1 MGRSASCLKIIT
13 CGSDSADQDDLEASE
28 IKGDKKGWSFRKRS
42 ARHRVLSNS
51 AISET
56 SAPATK
62 EIPESADDNFKTAT
76 DSDVPEKVSAIR
88 CADEKPQLS
97 APVDAKVSEAV
108 VATKPETVDVFN
120 VDEAIVIF
128 IQASIRGFLAHKA
141 LLKLKSVIK
150 LQSAVRGHLVRS
162 HAVGTLRCVQAIV
175 KMQALVRARR
185 ARQLTQGTIA
195 ENNADV
201 KHKRDGINLRAME
214 MENANKPT
222 VAYIS
227 IEKLLGN
234 KFARQLLDST
244 PKEKPINIKC
254 DISKSDSTWQWL
266 ERWMSAS
273 SAEPSPIVGLMTE
286 QQESKKNEPSPIVG
300 LMTEQ
305 QESKKN
311 EPSPI
316 VGLMTEQQESKKN
329 EPSPIIG
336 LMTEQQESKKNEKL
350 IQANSEGSSEVLC
363 RSTDSVS
370 ACKDISAPAENED
383 NLVLPDEAKSKIEG
397 CNVIPSAAEEHMERS
412 EPEKFET
419 FDANESS
426 TERESTPPL
435 ICDSSK
441 TEPDSLSNEIEVEI
455 EQPKHSG
462 KRFAPDQ
469 LETLGKKPAFG
480 SRKASNPSFIAAQ
493 SKFEEINSTV
503 NSNGSI
509 NTSNQDVEADSNGV
523 PVSSGDTTTGEKAFG
538 PEDNVAPNHARVQ
551 VGGSECDTEL
561 SITSTLDSP
570 DRYDDGNADRVNQA
584 KVTEERSCSPDNVKN
599 ELCEV
604 KESTAVQLSTLSDS
618 ASDHPEKRD
627 DVISEPVTSI
637 VAMEPHQDELN
648 LDRSTSDVLGE
659 IDSKT
664 IQKAYRSSPEASP
677 RSHITIPES
686 QGTPAS
692 QVSVNTKGSRTD
704 KTRSSNKR
712 KSLSAGKRSLS
723 NTYQDSGTGSPKQL
737 PKDQKNGKRRSSI
750 GSARPDNEQEPRD
763 SSSSNSIPHFMQ
775 ATESARAKVN
785 SNNSPR
791 SSPDVHDREIYVKK
805 RHSLPGSNDRQ
816 GSPRIQR
823 STSQAQQGAKANG
836 TQTQERKWL
845 R

>member
-1 MGRSASCLKIIT
+1 MGRSASCFKIIT
-13 CGSDSADQDDLEASE
+13 CGSDSADNDDVEASE
-28 IKGDKKGWSFRKRS
+28 IKGDKKVWSFRKRS

-62 EIPESADDNFKTAT
+62 EIPESADVNFKTAT
-76 DSDVPEKVSAIR
+76 DSDVPQKVSAIQ
-88 CADEKPQLS
+88 CTDEKPQLS

-108 VATKPETVDVFN
+108 VAAEPETVAAAEPETVAAAEPETVAAAKPETVEGFN
-120 VDEAIVIF
+120 VDEATVIF
-128 IQASIRGFLAHKA
+128 IQATIRSFLAHKA

-162 HAVGTLRCVQAIV
+162 HALGTLRCVQAIV

-185 ARQLTQGTIA
+185 ARQLTEGTFA
-195 ENNADV
+195 EKNADL
-201 KHKRDGINLRAME
+201 KHKRDGINLKALE
-214 MENANKPT
+214 MENANKPC

-227 IEKLLGN
+227 IEKLLTN
-234 KFARQLLDST
+234 RFARQLLNST
-244 PKEKPINIKC
+244 PKEKPIKIKC
-254 DISKSDSTWQWL
+254 DISKSDSTWKWL
-266 ERWMSAS
+266 ERWMSVS

-286 QQESKKNEPSPIVG
+286 QQESKKNE
-300 LMTEQ
+300 
-305 QESKKN
+305 
-311 EPSPI
+311 
-316 VGLMTEQQESKKN
+316 
-329 EPSPIIG
+329 
-336 LMTEQQESKKNEKL
+336 KL
-350 IQANSEGSSEVLC
+350 TPENLENSCEVLN
-363 RSTDSVS
+363 RSTDSVLAS
-370 ACKDISAPAENED
+370 KEISAPAENKD
-383 NLVLPDEAKSKIEG
+383 NPILADEAKSKLEE
-397 CNVIPSAAEEHMERS
+397 CNMIPGEEHMERS

-419 FDANESS
+419 FDANESL
-426 TERESTPPL
+426 TERESTLPL

-441 TEPDSLSNEIEVEI
+441 MEPDSFSDKIEVEI

-493 SKFEEINSTV
+493 SKFEELTSTV
-503 NSNGSI
+503 NSSESI
-509 NTSNQDVEADSNGV
+509 NSSNQDVEADSNGV

-538 PEDNVAPNHARVQ
+538 LEDNVAPNHARVQ

-570 DRYDDGNADRVNQA
+570 DRYDDGNADAVNQA
-584 KVTEERSCSPDNVKN
+584 NVTEERACSPDNVKN
-599 ELCEV
+599 EICEV
-604 KESTAVQLSTLSDS
+604 KESTAVQLTLSDS
-618 ASDHPEKRD
+618 VPDHPEKGD

-637 VAMEPHQDELN
+637 VAKEPHQDDLN
-648 LDRSTSDVLGE
+648 FDRSTSDVPGE

-664 IQKAYRSSPEASP
+664 VRQASRSSPEASP
-677 RSHITIPES
+677 RSHMTIPES

-712 KSLSAGKRSLS
+712 KSLSAGKRSPS
-723 NTYQDSGTGSPKQL
+723 NMYQDSSTGTPKQL
-737 PKDQKNGKRRSSI
+737 PKDQKNGKRRSSF

-791 SSPDVHDREIYVKK
+791 SSPDVHDREIYIKK
-805 RHSLPGSNDRQ
+805 RHSLPGVNDRQ

-823 STSQAQQGAKANG
+823 STSQVQQGAKANG
-836 TQTQERKWL
+836 TQMQERKWL